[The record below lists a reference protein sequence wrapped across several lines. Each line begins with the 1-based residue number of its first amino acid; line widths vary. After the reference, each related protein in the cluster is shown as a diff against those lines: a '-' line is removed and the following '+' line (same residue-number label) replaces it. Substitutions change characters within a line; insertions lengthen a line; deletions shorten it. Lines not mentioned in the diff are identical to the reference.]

1 MRGNSSAYCLALAA
15 SLLLASGNSTALQL
29 NGARTQGGLVIG
41 RVAPRERVFL
51 DSREVRVSPDGV
63 FLIGFGR
70 DAPSEVKLLVQNR
83 DGVRVE
89 KRLSISKRSYK
100 VSHVNGLPESKVTPK
115 PSDMKKIREDNA
127 KIARVRKLDSA
138 EAHFMTGFIWPA
150 TGRISGVFGSQ
161 RILNGKPRRP
171 HNGID
176 IAAPRGT
183 PVVAMAEGQVA
194 LANSDMFL
202 TGKTVM
208 INHGHGLTSIYI
220 HMDRITVKRADL
232 VSRGQQIGAVGM
244 TGRATGPHLHWG
256 VSLFNTKLDPALL
269 VGPMEGVN

>member
-70 DAPSEVKLLVQNR
+70 DAPSEVKFLVQNR

-115 PSDMKKIREDNA
+115 PSDMEKIREDNA

-161 RILNGKPRRP
+161 RILNGEPRRP

-183 PVVAMAEGQVA
+183 PVVAMAKGQVA

-208 INHGHGLTSIYI
+208 INHGHGLPSIYI

-269 VGPMEGVN
+269 VGSMEGVN

>member
-1 MRGNSSAYCLALAA
+1 
-15 SLLLASGNSTALQL
+15 
-29 NGARTQGGLVIG
+29 
-41 RVAPRERVFL
+41 
-51 DSREVRVSPDGV
+51 
-63 FLIGFGR
+63 
-70 DAPSEVKLLVQNR
+70 
-83 DGVRVE
+83 
-89 KRLSISKRSYK
+89 
-100 VSHVNGLPESKVTPK
+100 
-115 PSDMKKIREDNA
+115 
-127 KIARVRKLDSA
+127 
-138 EAHFMTGFIWPA
+138 MTGFIWPA

-161 RILNGKPRRP
+161 RILNGEPRRP

-183 PVVAMAEGQVA
+183 PVVAMGAGRVVM
-194 LANSDMFL
+194 ANSDMFL

-220 HMDRITVKRADL
+220 HMDRITVKRTDL

-269 VGPMEGVN
+269 VGSMEGVN

>member
-1 MRGNSSAYCLALAA
+1 MRGNSSAYCIALAA
-15 SLLLASGNSTALQL
+15 SLLLASGNSSALQL

-161 RILNGKPRRP
+161 RILNGEPRRP

-269 VGPMEGVN
+269 VGSMEGVN

>member
-1 MRGNSSAYCLALAA
+1 MRGNSSAYCIALVA

-127 KIARVRKLDSA
+127 KIARVRKLDAA

-161 RILNGKPRRP
+161 RILNGEPRRP

-183 PVVAMAEGQVA
+183 PVVAMAEGQIA

-232 VSRGQQIGAVGM
+232 VSRGQQIGTVGM

-269 VGPMEGVN
+269 VGSLEGVN

>member
-1 MRGNSSAYCLALAA
+1 MRGNSSAYCIALAA

-70 DAPSEVKLLVQNR
+70 DAPSEVKLLVQNS

-161 RILNGKPRRP
+161 RILNGEPRRP

-269 VGPMEGVN
+269 VGSMEGVN

>member
-1 MRGNSSAYCLALAA
+1 MRGNSSAYCIALAA

-70 DAPSEVKLLVQNR
+70 DALSEVKLLVQNR

-89 KRLSISKRSYK
+89 KRL
-100 VSHVNGLPESKVTPK
+100 PESKVTPK
-115 PSDMKKIREDNA
+115 PSDIKKIRADNA

-161 RILNGKPRRP
+161 RILNGEPRRP

-176 IAAPRGT
+176 ITAPRGT

-269 VGPMEGVN
+269 VGSMEGVN

>member
-1 MRGNSSAYCLALAA
+1 MRGNSSAYCIALAA
-15 SLLLASGNSTALQL
+15 SLLLASGNSSALQL

-41 RVAPRERVFL
+41 RVAPRVRVFL

-63 FLIGFGR
+63 FLFGFGR

-89 KRLSISKRSYK
+89 KRLGISKRSYK

-161 RILNGKPRRP
+161 RILNGEPRRP

-269 VGPMEGVN
+269 VGSMEGVN

>member
-1 MRGNSSAYCLALAA
+1 MRGNSSAYCIALAA

-161 RILNGKPRRP
+161 RILNGQPRRP

-183 PVVAMAEGQVA
+183 SVVAMAEGQVA

-220 HMDRITVKRADL
+220 HMDRITVKSADL

-269 VGPMEGVN
+269 VGSMEGVN

>member
-1 MRGNSSAYCLALAA
+1 MRGNSSAYCIALAA

-161 RILNGKPRRP
+161 RILNGEPRRP

-269 VGPMEGVN
+269 VGSMDGVN

>member
-1 MRGNSSAYCLALAA
+1 MRGNSSAYCIALAA
-15 SLLLASGNSTALQL
+15 SLLLASGNSSALQL

-100 VSHVNGLPESKVTPK
+100 VSQVNGLPESKVTPK

-161 RILNGKPRRP
+161 
-171 HNGID
+171 
-176 IAAPRGT
+176 
-183 PVVAMAEGQVA
+183 
-194 LANSDMFL
+194 
-202 TGKTVM
+202 
-208 INHGHGLTSIYI
+208 
-220 HMDRITVKRADL
+220 
-232 VSRGQQIGAVGM
+232 
-244 TGRATGPHLHWG
+244 
-256 VSLFNTKLDPALL
+256 
-269 VGPMEGVN
+269 

>member
-1 MRGNSSAYCLALAA
+1 MRGNSSAFCIALAA
-15 SLLLASGNSTALQL
+15 SLLLASGNSAALQL

-63 FLIGFGR
+63 FLIGLGR
-70 DAPSEVKLLVQNR
+70 DAPSEVKFLVQNR

-161 RILNGKPRRP
+161 RILNGEPRRP

-232 VSRGQQIGAVGM
+232 VSRGQQIGTVGM

-269 VGPMEGVN
+269 VGSMEGVN

>member
-1 MRGNSSAYCLALAA
+1 MRGNSSAYCIALAA

-51 DSREVRVSPDGV
+51 DNREVRVSPDGI

-161 RILNGKPRRP
+161 RILNGEPRRP

-183 PVVAMAEGQVA
+183 PVVAMAEGQVV

-269 VGPMEGVN
+269 VGSMEGIN

>member
-1 MRGNSSAYCLALAA
+1 MRGNSSAYCIALAA

-89 KRLSISKRSYK
+89 KRLSISKRQYN
-100 VSHVNGLPESKVTPK
+100 VSHINGLPESKVTPK

-161 RILNGKPRRP
+161 RILNGEPRRP

-232 VSRGQQIGAVGM
+232 VSRGHQIGAIGM

-269 VGPMEGVN
+269 VGSMEGVN

>member
-1 MRGNSSAYCLALAA
+1 M
-15 SLLLASGNSTALQL
+15 
-29 NGARTQGGLVIG
+29 
-41 RVAPRERVFL
+41 
-51 DSREVRVSPDGV
+51 
-63 FLIGFGR
+63 
-70 DAPSEVKLLVQNR
+70 
-83 DGVRVE
+83 
-89 KRLSISKRSYK
+89 
-100 VSHVNGLPESKVTPK
+100 SHVNGLPESKVTPK

-127 KIARVRKLDSA
+127 KIARIRKLDSA

-176 IAAPRGT
+176 IAAPQGT
-183 PVVAMAEGQVA
+183 PVVAMAEGRVA
-194 LANSDMFL
+194 MAKSDMFL

-208 INHGHGLTSIYI
+208 IDHGHGLNSIYI
-220 HMDRITVKRADL
+220 HMDQITIKSGDL
-232 VSRGQQIGAVGM
+232 VSRGQQIGTVGM

-269 VGPMEGVN
+269 VGSMDGVN

>member
-1 MRGNSSAYCLALAA
+1 MRGNSSAYCIALVA

-29 NGARTQGGLVIG
+29 NGARTQGGRVIG

-161 RILNGKPRRP
+161 RILNGEPRRP

-269 VGPMEGVN
+269 VGSMEGVN

>member
-1 MRGNSSAYCLALAA
+1 MRGNSSAYCLVLVTFF
-15 SLLLASGNSTALQL
+15 LLASETASALQL
-29 NGARTQGGLVIG
+29 DGARTQGGLVIG

-269 VGPMEGVN
+269 VGSMEGVN

>member
-1 MRGNSSAYCLALAA
+1 MRGNSSAYYLALVA

-127 KIARVRKLDSA
+127 KIARVRNLDSA
-138 EAHFMTGFIWPA
+138 EVHFMTGFIWPA

-161 RILNGKPRRP
+161 RILNGEPRRP

-269 VGPMEGVN
+269 VGSMEGVN